1 MTSTFG
7 RLLALADLPR
17 GRLVLALGL
26 GALALG
32 FGVALPATAGYLI
45 SRAAE
50 QPPILSLTTIVVVV
64 RFLALA
70 RPLTRYLDRLAS
82 HDLALRT
89 IGPLRARVY
98 ERIEPLAPAEL
109 GAFRRGDLLTRMVGD
124 VDALQGLSI
133 RGHRPAGRRAR
144 RRRCLRRR
152 DGVAA
157 AGRSASCSPP
167 ASWWEAS
174 RCRSSQRGWPS
185 GRPAARRRRAAS

>member
-7 RLLALADLPR
+7 RLLALVDLPR

-70 RPLTRYLDRLAS
+70 RPLTRYADRLA
-82 HDLALRT
+82 
-89 IGPLRARVY
+89 
-98 ERIEPLAPAEL
+98 
-109 GAFRRGDLLTRMVGD
+109 
-124 VDALQGLSI
+124 
-133 RGHRPAGRRAR
+133 
-144 RRRCLRRR
+144 
-152 DGVAA
+152 
-157 AGRSASCSPP
+157 
-167 ASWWEAS
+167 
-174 RCRSSQRGWPS
+174 
-185 GRPAARRRRAAS
+185 

>member
-1 MTSTFG
+1 VTSTLG

-17 GRLVLALGL
+17 GRLALALGL
-26 GALALG
+26 GMLALA

-82 HDLALRT
+82 HDLALRA

-124 VDALQGLSI
+124 VDALQGLVV
-133 RGHRPAGRRAR
+133 RGLGPPLAGLLVGA
-144 RRRCLRRR
+144 
-152 DGVAA
+152 
-157 AGRSASCSPP
+157 
-167 ASWWEAS
+167 
-174 RCRSSQRGWPS
+174 
-185 GRPAARRRRAAS
+185 